1 MIGMYNTQAYFL
13 PAFFVHVIFIPYSV
27 LPFTVT
33 QNFSH
38 VSDFFEMVTFNGFP
52 GGSEVKASACSVGD
66 QDSIPGLERSPGE
79 VNGNPLQ
86 YPCLENLMDGG
97 AWWATVHGVTWSRK
111 CLVTKHSKHSE

>member
-13 PAFFVHVIFIPYSV
+13 PAFFVHVIFIPYSA
-27 LPFTVT
+27 LPFTAT

-38 VSDFFEMVTFNGFP
+38 VSDFFEMITFNGFP

-86 YPCLENLMDGG
+86 YPCLENPMDGG
-97 AWWATVHGVTWSRK
+97 A
-111 CLVTKHSKHSE
+111 